1 MSAPYPQSGPPKPMI
16 PTQQHHHQA
25 SPPISPPR
33 RQSPGTNQPLSQR
46 PMATQAQ
53 SHGPVA
59 APISGPLQSQQPQQS
74 SQSQSQS
81 QPQPP
86 PHAQK
91 STLQPPVSPT
101 IASREKSRVS
111 TLLEINRLLLQ
122 EVVDLQGHG
131 KVIMP
136 NQSPNQQSPTP
147 TPPPGQAQ
155 GQEGETNKPKHSQE
169 FIEYVSPFFLPFPT
183 CETARLRSIQ
193 RPKTQLCTNDRRC
206 MRRLQSNLAYLASI
220 ADRSHKPASAIP
232 SAPAIM
238 DAPSQYPSF
247 EELYAKLRELFPDAK
262 TVTAQRPMPQ
272 QQKTGRG
279 PGGGMMPPGTMAQ
292 GAHGAV
298 GAAGPVQKAG

>member
-1 MSAPYPQSGPPKPMI
+1 
-16 PTQQHHHQA
+16 
-25 SPPISPPR
+25 
-33 RQSPGTNQPLSQR
+33 
-46 PMATQAQ
+46 MATQAQ

-169 FIEYVSPFFLPFPT
+169 FIEYVYPFFLPLHT
-183 CETARLRSIQ
+183 C
-193 RPKTQLCTNDRRC
+193 KT
-206 MRRLQSNLAYLASI
+206 I
-220 ADRSHKPASAIP
+220 
-232 SAPAIM
+232 
-238 DAPSQYPSF
+238 
-247 EELYAKLRELFPDAK
+247 
-262 TVTAQRPMPQ
+262 
-272 QQKTGRG
+272 
-279 PGGGMMPPGTMAQ
+279 
-292 GAHGAV
+292 
-298 GAAGPVQKAG
+298 